1 MSDHGKNND
10 SIGSG
15 IGIALN
21 WDKGIEFLNSIAG
34 KEFRFILITSY
45 TETAE
50 IDGITVAGANKDL
63 VRFTP
68 PADAEFL
75 YLGRCKCIDSVPAT
89 PDGKPTPAVIT
100 RAMLK
105 LAGIPLSIVD
115 SGSIVKPMVPHY
127 TMAATH
133 GRNII
138 HGHAMSRE
146 EVEYIYRHSLE
157 LGRILARSADCLVIG
172 ESIPAGTTTALAVML
187 AMGIDARF
195 RVSSSMPSNP
205 HALKMKV
212 VEEGMRNAGVKFGS
226 LKDKPLDAIAMLGD
240 PMMPC
245 TAGLAIG
252 AMDHAHVI
260 LAGGT
265 QMAAVLAVVSALS
278 SRRMDKIAVATTSY
292 VVNDASADIRYL
304 VNSVT
309 ANCYG
314 CVPLIYADPMLALSS
329 KNGLRAYTEGFVK
342 EGVGAGGACVAALAR
357 SRFRL
362 DARDVLKA
370 IEVEYEH
377 AIELPMK
384 TRLCYE

>member
-1 MSDHGKNND
+1 MNEFNSK
-10 SIGSG
+10 S

-21 WDKGIEFLNSIAG
+21 KDEGIRFLNSIAG
-34 KEFRFILITSY
+34 KDFRFVLVISY

-50 IDGITVAGANKDL
+50 VDGITVAGANKDL

-75 YLGRCKCIDSVPAT
+75 YLGRCRCIDSVPAT

-105 LAGIPLSIVD
+105 LASIPLSIVD

-127 TMAATH
+127 TMATNH
-133 GRNII
+133 GRSII
-138 HGHAMSRE
+138 NGYAMSRE
-146 EVEYIYRHSLE
+146 EVEYIYRHSIE
-157 LGRILARSADCLVIG
+157 LGRILARSTDCLVIG

-195 RVSSSMPSNP
+195 KVSSSMPSNP
-205 HALKMKV
+205 HTLKLRV
-212 VEEGMRNAGVKFGS
+212 VEEGMRNAKVEFGS

-245 TAGLAIG
+245 AAGLAIG
-252 AMDHAHVI
+252 AMDHANVM

-265 QMAAVLAVVSALS
+265 QMAAVLAVINALCN
-278 SRRMDKIAVATTSY
+278 RLDNIAIATTSY
-292 VVNDASADIRYL
+292 IVDDKSADIKYL
-304 VNSVT
+304 VSNAGSDT
-309 ANCYG
+309 H
-314 CVPLIYADPMLALSS
+314 VPLLYTDPMLASSS
-329 KNGLRAYTEGFVK
+329 KNGLRAYAEGFVK
-342 EGVGAGGACVAALAR
+342 EGVGAGGACIAALAR
-357 SRFRL
+357 NRFRL
-362 DARDVLKA
+362 DADDILHA

-377 AIELPMK
+377 AIEMPIK
-384 TRLCYE
+384 GI